1 MGRVW
6 AWPGVVVL
14 MTALTACAP
23 QTPDH
28 ESWTDS
34 ALQALEDS
42 ASEVATAELLLRQ
55 AEDDRVTRAF
65 EKVVALDADE
75 AAGTIAESFGAKQPP
90 RQDDE
95 EYRTVT
101 TALSDAADLLADVR
115 IAVERGDTSEYADL
129 LEQLEKV
136 ADDLDRTRRE
146 VGAG

>member
-1 MGRVW
+1 MDRAL
-6 AWPGVVVL
+6 AWPLIVALVAL
-14 MTALTACAP
+14 LTACSP

-55 AEDDRVTRAF
+55 VRDDRVTRSY

-90 RQDDE
+90 PEDDA
-95 EYRTVT
+95 EYRRVT

-115 IAVERGDTSEYADL
+115 IAVERSDTSEYADL
-129 LEQLEKV
+129 LEQLGKV
-136 ADDLDRTRRE
+136 ADDLDSTRRE